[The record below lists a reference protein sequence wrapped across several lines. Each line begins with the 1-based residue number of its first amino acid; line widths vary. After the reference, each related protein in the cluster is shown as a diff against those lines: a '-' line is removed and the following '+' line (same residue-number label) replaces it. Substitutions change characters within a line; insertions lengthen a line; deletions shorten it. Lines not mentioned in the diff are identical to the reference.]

1 MASGYRSPLRPIPID
16 IIPDP
21 LVFFDSDQTINHGV
35 SRVNNLNYQFVDS
48 YEEHALLY
56 IDENITNS
64 CSKDSWWVE
73 AIRVADDI
81 ENKKNTVELSNMVS
95 IFMMLIHI
103 RFVALSYCH
112 LPCQNSYR
120 MSFSF
125 LVYCGSR
132 TSYPTHCYA
141 CSMLMSFD

>member
-16 IIPDP
+16 VIPDP

-35 SRVNNLNYQFVDS
+35 SRVNNLNHQFVDS
-48 YEEHALLY
+48 DEEHALLY
-56 IDENITNS
+56 NDENITDN

-112 LPCQNSYR
+112 LRCQNSYR
-120 MSFSF
+120 ICVF
-125 LVYCGSR
+125 LFWFTAVVEPLTPPIAMPVVC
-132 TSYPTHCYA
+132 
-141 CSMLMSFD
+141 